1 MYYKTLCI
9 LCCFLSFLLSFPV
22 FSHSNSL
29 EQDFILKESAFFE
42 KQFWT
47 GVEAFRAEN
56 YPEALGLL
64 GEVIAAWS
72 LSPQN
77 HDHLITATN
86 LYCLALIKTGN
97 LTEALKSYA
106 SFHKQGLL
114 HEEGLYNY
122 GLTALR
128 NGDYQVAYQVFS
140 QWAESIATPAFDFSY
155 LAGISAFNLGKWQ
168 EAEAFFKKSL
178 KQASYPTEK
187 MAPLKKELFQTYYL
201 GLAQFRQGKV
211 EGAFNTLEPLVQQ
224 KVWTPSQG
232 SSFFE
237 EGRHAL
243 SIALHCALQ
252 LYSQR
257 QSSVWWEKSC
267 ILAQDLIASAE
278 TPSERQEAVL
288 LAARIYGD
296 GGKYQQALELL
307 VPYRQGRD
315 ELSLACGF
323 LSCELL
329 VSQGKL
335 EAAIQEYGR
344 IAEICST
351 FQQSSASQ
359 EIIAFG
365 DKATYRQGEL
375 LYSLG
380 KYQEAVS
387 SFLSYRQKY
396 PSGTYTDAALYFT
409 GEALAKEE
417 HIHRAILQHE
427 TLLKRHPD
435 SPYVF
440 SSLVAL
446 MDLYKTTG
454 EYGSAVTVG
463 NRLLAQFPQ
472 QTQAA
477 GIPGKMVELRLLE
490 QGMEFKEASLLAEY
504 RGSGEHESPEGRR
517 LGLELAHFYVNSAD
531 GEDAGEILL
540 LQLLEHIE
548 TGEEDIAAGAA
559 SLLGKLYRG
568 QNRYREAA
576 GYFLQ
581 AAQLYLE
588 MGSLQEEAAAALYRG
603 AESFDVAG
611 MAADSQAVALQL
623 STLFPQSPWT
633 KAAQIFL

>member
-1 MYYKTLCI
+1 MYYKTFCI
-9 LCCFLSFLLSFPV
+9 LCCILSFSLFFPV
-22 FSHSNSL
+22 LGHSNSL
-29 EQDFILKESAFFE
+29 EQEFVLEESVFFE

-47 GVEAFRAEN
+47 GVKAFRAEN

-72 LSPQN
+72 LSPQK
-77 HDHLITATN
+77 HAHLTTATN
-86 LYCLALIKTGN
+86 LYCLALIKTGDLN
-97 LTEALKSYA
+97 EALKSYA
-106 SFHKQGLL
+106 LFHKQDLL
-114 HEEGLYNY
+114 HEVGLYNY
-122 GLTALR
+122 GLAALR
-128 NGDYQVAYQVFS
+128 NGDYQVAYQVCS
-140 QWAESIATPAFDFSY
+140 QSAESIATPTRDCSY

-168 EAEAFFKKSL
+168 EAETFFKKSL
-178 KQASYPTEK
+178 KQASNPTEK
-187 MAPLKKELFQTYYL
+187 MVPSKKEFFQNYYL

-211 EGAFNTLEPLVQQ
+211 EAAFNTLEPLVLQT
-224 KVWTPSQG
+224 VWTPSQD
-232 SSFFE
+232 SLFFE
-237 EGRHAL
+237 EERHVL

-267 ILAQDLIASAE
+267 TLAQLLIDRAE
-278 TPSERQEAVL
+278 TPGQRQEAVL

-296 GGKYQQALELL
+296 GGQYQQALELL
-307 VPYRQGRD
+307 APYRQGRD
-315 ELSLACGF
+315 ELSLFCGF

-329 VSQGKL
+329 VSQSKL
-335 EAAIQEYGR
+335 EAAIKEYGR

-351 FQQSSASQ
+351 FQQSHASQ
-359 EIIAFG
+359 EILALG
-365 DKATYRQGEL
+365 DKAAYRQGEL

-380 KYQEAVS
+380 KYHEAVS
-387 SFLSYRQKY
+387 FFVSYRQKY

-417 HIHRAILQHE
+417 QIHRAILQHE
-427 TLLKRHPD
+427 TLLKRHPN
-435 SPYVF
+435 SSFVF
-440 SSLVAL
+440 SSSVAL

-472 QTQAA
+472 QAQAI

-490 QGMEFKEASLLAEY
+490 QGMELKEASLLAEY
-504 RGSGEHESPEGRR
+504 RRSGEHESPEGRR

-531 GEDAGEILL
+531 SEDEGEGLL
-540 LQLLEHIE
+540 LQLLEHLGS
-548 TGEEDIAAGAA
+548 GEEYIAAGAT
-559 SLLGKLYRG
+559 SLLGNLYRG

-588 MGSLQEEAAAALYRG
+588 MGGCQEAAAAALYRG
-603 AESFDVAG
+603 AESFDIAG
-611 MAADSQAVALQL
+611 MTADSQAVALQL
-623 STLFPQSPWT
+623 STLFPQSPWAQ
-633 KAAQIFL
+633 AAQIFL